1 MSCVK
6 WYRLKGLSTQPKMQR
21 VKVKKVYTTFG
32 NKKKIKNI
40 QQKLLD
46 ERKKRQS
53 PNKDDKIL
61 TDWNGL
67 MIAALSKSTQIL
79 DEPKYL
85 EAATKAA
92 DFIIS
97 KIRLSNGRLSHFYK
111 DNEQSIYAY
120 LDDYAFLIWGLIELY
135 EATFNVD
142 YLKSAL
148 ELNEYLLKHFWDNER
163 GGFYFSSDDSETIL
177 FRKKEIYYGA
187 IH

>member
-1 MSCVK
+1 
-6 WYRLKGLSTQPKMQR
+6 MQYF
-21 VKVKKVYTTFG
+21 VIYCKQK
-32 NKKKIKNI
+32 KNI

-120 LDDYAFLIWGLIELY
+120 LDDYVFLIWGLIELY

-177 FRKKEIYYGA
+177 PGQRGSAVIRGPKTVLGLQLFRKPLIALRSFLG
-187 IH
+187 I